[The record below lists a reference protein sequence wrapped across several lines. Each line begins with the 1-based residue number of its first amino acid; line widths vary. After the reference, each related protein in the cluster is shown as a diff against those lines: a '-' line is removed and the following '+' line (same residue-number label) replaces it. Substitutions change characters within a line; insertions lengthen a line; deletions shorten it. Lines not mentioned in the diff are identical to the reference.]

1 MIRRAFLVTAALFS
15 GLRLEAHKIQYSLTD
30 LLWRPDKK
38 ILEIEHSIHLDDA
51 MVLLAH
57 LGAPTG
63 ELDVPTQAR
72 VMLYTEQHF
81 RLTNEGQLRS
91 LEPVGVQI
99 DGDYLWI
106 YQELP
111 MSAYP
116 ETPSI
121 ECSLLH
127 DVFPAQ
133 QNQVNLRI
141 GDSVRTL
148 RFDNSHQD
156 GVFSADSSG

>member
-15 GLRLEAHKIQYSLTD
+15 GLRLEAHKLQYSLTD
-30 LLWRPDKK
+30 LLWRPDKNV
-38 ILEIEHSIHLDDA
+38 LEIEHSIHLDDA
-51 MVLLAH
+51 MVLLAQ
-57 LGAPTG
+57 LGAPMG
-63 ELDVPTQAR
+63 DLDIATQAR
-72 VMLYTEQHF
+72 VLLYAEQHF
-81 RLTNEGQLRS
+81 SLSTAGQLRN

-111 MSAYP
+111 MVSYP
-116 ETPSI
+116 ESPRV

-148 RFDNSHQD
+148 RFDHSQQD
-156 GVFSADSSG
+156 GVFSPANSG